1 MISEEEQIQEF
12 EEVFAKLK
20 EMLHLTDEI
29 MIRLYTTFFATVTVT
44 LQKLKD
50 AIEAE
55 DYDVMKA
62 DAHSI
67 KGSSSSLCYSTI
79 SELAETIEKKAH
91 EKEHYEYRKVFSELA
106 TQLDK
111 AQRAYTLWT
120 RKRG

>member
-91 EKEHYEYRKVFSELA
+91 EKEQYEYRKVFSELA
-106 TQLDK
+106 AQLDK